1 MSNRETQIL
10 KILKRDPF
18 IQQQEI
24 ADILGISRSC
34 VAGHIMNLSKKGYIK
49 GKGYIL
55 SNDVYAVTIGAT
67 NIDITSYTFAKVVYD
82 DSNPGKI
89 ISTPGGVGR
98 NIAQNI
104 AALKNESYLIS
115 VVGNDQHGKL
125 LSEQTKLSGVNI
137 KYLHKLDDEKTS
149 ICNSFIDE
157 NGKCI
162 ISVNDMSILDKLTPS
177 LLTQSKKLI
186 QNASVLVLD
195 CNLSQESLEWIFS
208 HANNVPIFVDTVS
221 TFKASNIRHW
231 LSYIHTLKPN
241 RSEAKI
247 LSGIEIE
254 TLEDAAIA
262 ASWFHQQGVQRIILS
277 MDAEGVYY
285 SELDNKAGHSRALMS
300 NVVNTNGAGD
310 AMMAGLAH
318 CWLAGMT
325 LEDSVQFSQQCSA
338 FTLSSEDIVIFPN
351 KFKHR

>member
-1 MSNRETQIL
+1 MSNRENQIL
-10 KILKRDPF
+10 QILKRDPF

-55 SNDVYAVTIGAT
+55 ASDVYAVTIGAT
-67 NIDITSYTFAKVVYD
+67 NIDITSYAFDKLVYN

-115 VVGNDQHGKL
+115 VVGNDQHGKI
-125 LSEQTKLSGVNI
+125 LSEKTKSSGVNT

-149 ICNSFIDE
+149 VCNSFIDE

-162 ISVNDMSILDKLTPS
+162 ISINDMRILDKLNPS
-177 LLTQSKKLI
+177 LLSQSKKLI
-186 QNASVLVLD
+186 QSASVLVID
-195 CNLSQESLEWIFS
+195 CNLSHESLEWIFLNS
-208 HANNVPIFVDTVS
+208 NNVPIFADTVS

-231 LSYIHTLKPN
+231 LPYIHTLKPN
-241 RSEAKI
+241 RSEAEM
-247 LSGIEIE
+247 LSGIKIE
-254 TLEDAAIA
+254 TLEDATLA

-285 SELDNKAGHSRALMS
+285 SELDNKSGYSRALTN
-300 NVVNTNGAGD
+300 NVVNANGAGD
-310 AMMAGLAH
+310 VMMAGLAH
-318 CWLAGMT
+318 CWLAGME
-325 LEDSVQFSQQCSA
+325 LEDSVHFSQQCSA
-338 FTLSSEDIVIFPN
+338 FTLSSENIDIFPN
-351 KFKHR
+351 KFSLR